1 MQTNPAARWVG
12 FELATDG
19 IQFYVFATGLD
30 ILDRLD
36 GRCRRRT
43 AADRGGAAG
52 RRKNRGRLDFTQ
64 F

>member
-19 IQFYVFATGLD
+19 IQFYVFAA
-30 ILDRLD
+30 RLP
-36 GRCRRRT
+36 RT